1 MRIGAWPK
9 TIHSEGAPIDRCALA
24 VFICV
29 TERRNY
35 KPSFLAMCAGMALL
49 WMRMFIVL

>member
-9 TIHSEGAPIDRCALA
+9 TIHSEGAPINRFALA
-24 VFICV
+24 VFKCV